1 MIPSHKYTN
10 SIKEILM
17 YNNLD
22 RHNLKD
28 MAPVI
33 AQHIEEE
40 DGDPHAV
47 TVVVFSKV
55 VVI

>member
-17 YNNLD
+17 NNNLD

-40 DGDPHAV
+40 DGDPLAV